1 MQVKTQNNQDIKR
14 GPSSGTVP
22 EKNFFDFD
30 SFPPPKTKSYIIK
43 VFP

>member
-22 EKNFFDFD
+22 EKKFFVIF
-30 SFPPPKTKSYIIK
+30 
-43 VFP
+43 